1 MNEQIFNEVW
11 QHGSYRNGST
21 CLRLLPFLRKYIP
34 AGSVVNDYGS
44 GTGRAEPGLLEWCAR
59 VNMVDFAET
68 ALEAPTR
75 ALIGERL
82 SYVVCPLESLPDG
95 FPVAD
100 WGICINV
107 LMTVDPSKL
116 DAIMK
121 EMRRTCRNLIVEVYD
136 WSDVRLGRDMT
147 TIKGDAAWWNA
158 EIKKC
163 WPDVE
168 SVKSPEHPRRY
179 ITIGRS

>member
-11 QHGSYRNGST
+11 QKGDYRLGST
-21 CLRLLPFLRKYIP
+21 ALRLLPFLRKYIP
-34 AGSVVNDYGS
+34 PGSVVNDYGS

-82 SYVVCPLESLPDG
+82 SYTVCPLESLPG
-95 FPVAD
+95 AFPVAD
-100 WGICINV
+100 WGIAINV
-107 LMTVDPSKL
+107 LMTVDPAKL

-121 EMRRTCRNLIVEVYD
+121 EMRRTCHNLIVEVYD
-136 WSDVRLGRDMT
+136 MPDFRLGRDMT
-147 TIKGDAAWWNA
+147 TIKEDAAWWHKEMA
-158 EIKKC
+158 RY
-163 WPDVE
+163 WPMVE
-168 SVKSPEHPRRY
+168 SANSPEHKRRY